1 MFGAI
6 FQGSVDARGVC
17 VCVIALT
24 RSVDIS
30 CACACRESADS
41 RDTERQQT
49 DNIRRAWM
57 QAGKQTGSC
66 TNSTANEQ
74 AHRQTGNIQLT
85 GYAKRQW
92 GQEAEM
98 QTDL

>member
-1 MFGAI
+1 M
-6 FQGSVDARGVC
+6 QEMY

-24 RSVDIS
+24 RSVDIL

-41 RDTERQQT
+41 RDTEKQQT

-57 QAGKQTGSC
+57 QAGKRTGSC

-74 AHRQTGNIQLT
+74 ARRQTGNIQLN

-98 QTDL
+98 QIDL